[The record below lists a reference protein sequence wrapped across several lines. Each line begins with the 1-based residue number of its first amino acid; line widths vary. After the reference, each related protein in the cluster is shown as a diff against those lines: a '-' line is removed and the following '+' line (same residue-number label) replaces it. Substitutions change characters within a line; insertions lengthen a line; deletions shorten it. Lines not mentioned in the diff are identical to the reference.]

1 MQKIPIAFSTNN
13 KFAAFTSV
21 AIESIIQ
28 NSNINNEYDIYVFHT
43 RLSDSNIKKL
53 ESIKAKNVKVECLN
67 ITSYINLDDF
77 YETKDYTYEIYYR
90 YYASYILKY
99 DKIIY
104 LDSDIIVIDDIA
116 NLFNENIENHSI
128 AAITDFEH
136 YMHPKNLDFN
146 SGVMIINSKRFEENK
161 IREKC
166 IELIKKRKFKLPDQ
180 EALNIICKND
190 TYRLLPK
197 YNFQLGIAYCYKFK
211 KKVKRKKYKKIFFDK
226 QQIIH
231 FTGITKPT
239 NNIFSKYSKEFWQ
252 YAKYSPYYET
262 LLNQYLSDPYE
273 VLKQSPVEDI
283 FIELTE
289 EGKVGLRKIIDIL
302 LYELKFWFLYKLRR
316 GKDK

>member
-1 MQKIPIAFSTNN
+1 MQKIPIVFSTND

-28 NSNINNEYDIYVFHT
+28 NGNKCNEYDIYVFHT
-43 RLSDSNIKKL
+43 RLSKDNIEKM
-53 ESIKAKNVKVECLN
+53 ESIRSKNVKVECIN

-116 NLFNENIENHSI
+116 KLFNENIENYSI

-146 SGVMIINSKRFEENK
+146 SGVMVINSKKFEENK

-166 IELIKKRKFKLPDQ
+166 IELIKKGIFEFPDQ
-180 EALNIICKND
+180 DALNEVCKND
-190 TYRLLPK
+190 VYRLLPK
-197 YNFQLGIAYCYKFK
+197 YNYQVSLAYYHKFK
-211 KKVKRKKYKKIFFDK
+211 RRIGKKKYRNLFLDK
-226 QQIIH
+226 PQIIH
-231 FTGITKPT
+231 FSYVTKP
-239 NNIFSKYSKEFWQ
+239 NNSIFSKYSKEFWQ
-252 YAKYSPYYET
+252 YAKYSPFYET
-262 LLNQYLSDPYE
+262 LLSQYLADPYE
-273 VLKQSPVEDI
+273 VLKQSPIEDT

-289 EGKVGLRKIIDIL
+289 EGKVGLRKIIDIS

-316 GKDK
+316 GKNK